1 MTKQVL
7 INRTHCQLIHFT
19 SLHIHQNES
28 LIVSWNHKW
37 TLTHIKVCYFGK
49 SPTPDVGFCRNWVRQ
64 DSLDYF
70 LVVIYKNEFVIVP
83 TNGKELVII
92 ILKDFVDKL
101 FSLIAYFL
109 QD

>member
-1 MTKQVL
+1 
-7 INRTHCQLIHFT
+7 
-19 SLHIHQNES
+19 
-28 LIVSWNHKW
+28 
-37 TLTHIKVCYFGK
+37 
-49 SPTPDVGFCRNWVRQ
+49 
-64 DSLDYF
+64 
-70 LVVIYKNEFVIVP
+70 VIYKNEFVIVP